1 MEDLNKRLVEV
12 EYILRKLDDSYIR
25 KIPSEI
31 WRYIELNKDNNYI
44 YNYNE
49 NKTLLEQN
57 LHIDTIAILT
67 YINIE
72 YLLNE
77 EQKKEMRELLRKDEL
92 FAEREKNKRYNV
104 DNIFK
109 NRKQNEQEDVTLV
122 EVKNKKWYEK
132 LISFF
137 GNMLKK

>member
-57 LHIDTIAILT
+57 LHIDAIAILT

-109 NRKQNEQEDVTLV
+109 NRKQDEQEDVTLV